1 VPELPDEKK
10 RTMLLGLAF
19 LILLAI
25 SSVENAIFFNVL
37 GDIFPPLEVLTVDMV
52 FIQVGTL
59 FIHNVLVVSLILL
72 GMTFYVNLVISG
84 FFKREK
90 YSHVVLDHPRTFALV
105 FTIMVVFLSILRGSS
120 LLGGINVEL
129 LPLVLLVSAPIGI
142 VEGYGIYLTIAR
154 TLSRSMSMR
163 GLAYIYGIFF
173 IAAVMEVGFINLLIW
188 VTAG

>member
-1 VPELPDEKK
+1 MPELPDERK
-10 RTMLLGLAF
+10 RTVFLGLAF
-19 LILLAI
+19 LVLLVL
-25 SSVENAIFFNVL
+25 SSVENTVFFNTL
-37 GDIFPPLEVLTVDMV
+37 GEILSNQFLA
-52 FIQVGTL
+52 VGML

-90 YSHVVLDHPRTFALV
+90 YSHVVLDHSRTFAFV
-105 FTIMVVFLSILRGSS
+105 FTIMIVFLSILRGSS
-120 LLGGINVEL
+120 LLGGINVEV
-129 LPLVLLVSAPIGI
+129 LPLVLLISAPIGI
-142 VEGYGIYLTIAR
+142 VEGYGIYLTIEK
-154 TLSRSMSMR
+154 TFSRSMSMR